1 MLCNTLTPEPCKVR
15 MELAEYIADIR
26 VKEAESDIADFWKTH
41 KLKAT
46 KDELKKTLL
55 KTIGQP
61 LVAMRRRKLE

>member
-1 MLCNTLTPEPCKVR
+1 

-26 VKEAESDIADFWKTH
+26 VKEAESDIADFWATH

-55 KTIGQP
+55 KTIGKP